1 MAELIK
7 HVVVDIRSAWN
18 GPMVVDPTVLAGED
32 HAPWDEEWSPSGLD
46 GWARVGRNAVVFD
59 KHTDIDAC
67 IRLELWTDEP
77 SMTQPMWN
85 RMWAGEIYLRSG
97 QLQIHDFYEAWSR
110 GDVFDL
116 GQRDATWAVR
126 IQHRR
131 LENDQ
136 EPDFPRDIY
145 QVDIFKLQ
153 FWMLESL
160 LT

>member
-7 HVVVDIRSAWN
+7 HMVVEIKSAWN
-18 GPMVVDPTVLAGED
+18 SPMVVDSAALAGED

-46 GWARVGRNAVVFD
+46 DWARAGHNAVVFD
-59 KHTDIDAC
+59 KHMDIDAC

-77 SMTQPMWN
+77 SPTQPMWDH
-85 RMWAGEIYLRSG
+85 MWDGDIYLRSG
-97 QLQIHDFYEAWSR
+97 QLQIHDLHEAWSR
-110 GDVFDL
+110 GDVFDV

-136 EPDFPRDIY
+136 EPDYPRDIY
-145 QVDIFKLQ
+145 QVDLFKLQ
-153 FWMLESL
+153 FWKLEAF
-160 LT
+160 